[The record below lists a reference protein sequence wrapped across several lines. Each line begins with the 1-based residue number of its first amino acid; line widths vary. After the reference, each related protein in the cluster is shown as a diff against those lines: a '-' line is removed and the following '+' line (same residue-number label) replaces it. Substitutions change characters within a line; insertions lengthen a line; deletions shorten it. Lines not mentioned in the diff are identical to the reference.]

1 MSENDNG
8 FIPTFTYV
16 EDLAKQNQIKR
27 EKKDSIIQNKI
38 NKKEIEKEREI
49 NEKEKEINAKRKE
62 IEKDNEF
69 IPIGLTKLND
79 CIYINPILQLLGG
92 ISDFR
97 KFFIKNKQIY
107 KDKSQIFKLSF
118 VTSRLYANL
127 YEKEETKKSKL
138 YKSHNFLIV
147 SKDLNSFICNNKDT
161 KIKDIFIFVLN
172 QLHDEN
178 NKKNENKIKQKY
190 NRTTE

>member
-1 MSENDNG
+1 MSENGNN
-8 FIPTFTYV
+8 FIPTVTYV
-16 EDLAKQNQIKR
+16 ADLAKPNQIKT

-49 NEKEKEINAKRKE
+49 NEKEKEINTKRKE

-92 ISDFR
+92 ISDFI

-127 YEKEETKKSKL
+127 YEEKK
-138 YKSHNFLIV
+138 
-147 SKDLNSFICNNKDT
+147 NK
-161 KIKDIFIFVLN
+161 KIKII
-172 QLHDEN
+172 
-178 NKKNENKIKQKY
+178 
-190 NRTTE
+190 

>member
-1 MSENDNG
+1 MSENNNN

-38 NKKEIEKEREI
+38 NKKEIEKEKEREI

-92 ISDFR
+92 ISDFLLKIN
-97 KFFIKNKQIY
+97 KFLREKVKFSNYLLLLADYIK
-107 KDKSQIFKLSF
+107 IFM
-118 VTSRLYANL
+118 
-127 YEKEETKKSKL
+127 KKK
-138 YKSHNFLIV
+138 
-147 SKDLNSFICNNKDT
+147 
-161 KIKDIFIFVLN
+161 
-172 QLHDEN
+172 
-178 NKKNENKIKQKY
+178 KQKNQNY
-190 NRTTE
+190 IKVIIS